1 MGVRLLLDADGIAK
15 ALQKIASEIARS
27 LPAGA
32 AVGLVGIRRRGDVL
46 ARRLIELLG
55 RAGVPA
61 VRQGALDITLYR
73 DDLAE
78 KGGTAQVRATQI
90 DFDITGCYLVLV
102 DDVLYT
108 GRTVRA
114 ALDALA
120 DLGRPRA
127 VRLAVLVDRGGREL
141 PIHADFAGLRLESAD
156 QHVKVSLGEV
166 DGLDQVEG
174 K

>member
-15 ALQKIASEIARS
+15 ALQQIASEIARS

-32 AVGLVGIRRRGDVL
+32 AVALVGIRRRGDVL

-156 QHVKVSLGEV
+156 QHVKVSLQEV
-166 DGLDQVEG
+166 DALDQVEG

>member
-1 MGVRLLLDADGIAK
+1 MGVRLLLDADGITK
-15 ALQKIASEIARS
+15 ALQKIASEIALS
-27 LPAGA
+27 LPGGA
-32 AVGLVGIRRRGDVL
+32 AVALVGIRRRGDVL
-46 ARRLIELLG
+46 ARRLIELLR

-141 PIHADFAGLRLESAD
+141 PIHADFAGLRLQSAD
-156 QHVKVSLGEV
+156 QHVKVSLQDV